1 MIRSALGWLRSTAAY
16 VVGSPITLGL
26 VAIAGLSGAGAGVP
40 AGQKLY
46 DYMWRDPVFCGD
58 CHIHDYANIAWERSV
73 HAQLTT
79 CHDCHRVPI
88 RHYPRNLV
96 MAVFA
101 RPQTPEEVPNA
112 HVGAVLCERCH
123 AVEGMEEELTGPMP
137 EELRGA
143 VTKIDQSPL
152 HRVHL
157 DAESRTP
164 ERYHGGR
171 EPATPPEP
179 HPAGGHGEGE
189 EHAIACLDCHGGKD
203 LEVHTFE
210 ASARDC
216 VACHEG
222 ITPED
227 EHGASLSCL
236 DCHGRGFV
244 GSQPEHTML
253 SDEEV
258 R

>member
-1 MIRSALGWLRSTAAY
+1 MLRSLLSWARSTAGY
-16 VVGSPITLGL
+16 VLGSPVTLGL
-26 VAIAGLSGAGAGVP
+26 VAVAGLSGAGAGVP
-40 AGQKLY
+40 AGEKLF

-58 CHIHDYANIAWERSV
+58 CHIHDYANLAWERSV

-101 RPQTPEEVPNA
+101 RPATPEEVPSA
-112 HVGAVLCERCH
+112 HVGAVLCAQCH
-123 AVEGMEEELTGPMP
+123 TAEGAEEELTGPMP
-137 EELRGA
+137 EDLRA
-143 VTKIDQSPL
+143 SVTKVDHSPL

-157 DAESRTP
+157 DADHRTP
-164 ERYHGGR
+164 TRYHGGR
-171 EPATPPEP
+171 EPAAPAEAAAP
-179 HPAGGHGEGE
+179 HDSESP
-189 EHAIACLDCHGGKD
+189 IACLDCHGGKD
-203 LEVHTFE
+203 LEVHTFS

-222 ITPED
+222 ITPRD

-244 GSQPEHTML
+244 GTQPEPVETP
-253 SDEEV
+253 EEE